1 MARTTY
7 LGRIARGAKGAAAD
21 AVLSPPKLLFR
32 PPPRLPFA
40 AGDSGHELIDDD
52 AANQRSSPGI
62 DRKVASR
69 REEPLFA
76 APRSSA
82 GDAIEPPRQSIGA
95 GRERIASR
103 DFDAQLSAMQTQRP
117 APTTATSSSAGDA
130 MRERRTDAAERRLES
145 VARPDLPHLDAL
157 GQERATKP
165 VVAPTAVQTHATEA
179 LEPAR
184 PSSTRRA
191 PLTSAYRPDAAST
204 TGGGLQI
211 GSMEIRIVS
220 PPAPPPVK
228 TADPVKGRT
237 PRLPASAPTRLS
249 RGFST
254 FGLIQG

>member
-7 LGRIARGAKGAAAD
+7 FGRIARGAKGAAAD

-32 PPPRLPFA
+32 PQPRLPFA
-40 AGDSGHELIDDD
+40 AGDFGHDLIDDD
-52 AANQRSSPGI
+52 AANHRSSPSI

-69 REEPLFA
+69 RQEHPFA
-76 APRSSA
+76 EQQSSA
-82 GDAIEPPRQSIGA
+82 GDAIEPARQSIGA
-95 GRERIASR
+95 GRERRPSR
-103 DFDAQLSAMQTQRP
+103 DFDAQFSAMQTQRP
-117 APTTATSSSAGDA
+117 AQTEDTPSSAGVA

-145 VARPDLPHLDAL
+145 VARPDLPHLDAP

-165 VVAPTAVQTHATEA
+165 VVPPTAAQTHATEA

-191 PLTSAYRPDAAST
+191 ALTSAYRPDGASNT
-204 TGGGLQI
+204 SGGWQI

-220 PPAPPPVK
+220 PPAPPPMK
-228 TADPVKGRT
+228 TADPMKGRA
-237 PRLPASAPTRLS
+237 PRLPTSAPTRLS
-249 RGFST
+249 RGFGT

>member
-7 LGRIARGAKGAAAD
+7 FGRIARGAKGAAAD

-40 AGDSGHELIDDD
+40 VGDLGHDLINDD
-52 AANQRSSPGI
+52 AANQRSSRGI
-62 DRKVASR
+62 DRKVASPR
-69 REEPLFA
+69 QEPLFA
-76 APRSSA
+76 EQQSSPV
-82 GDAIEPPRQSIGA
+82 DTSEPSRQSIGV
-95 GRERIASR
+95 GRERITSR
-103 DFDAQLSAMQTQRP
+103 DSDALFSAMQTRRP
-117 APTTATSSSAGDA
+117 AQTLDTPSNAGVA
-130 MRERRTDAAERRLES
+130 MRERGTDAAERRLES
-145 VARPDLPHLDAL
+145 VARPDLPHLDASA
-157 GQERATKP
+157 QERATKP
-165 VVAPTAVQTHATEA
+165 VVPPTGAQTHATEA

-184 PSSTRRA
+184 TSSSRRA

-228 TADPVKGRT
+228 TANPVKGRA
-237 PRLPASAPTRLS
+237 PRVPASAPNRLS
-249 RGFST
+249 RGFGT

>member
-7 LGRIARGAKGAAAD
+7 FGRIARGAKGAAAD

-40 AGDSGHELIDDD
+40 AGDLGHDLIADD
-52 AANQRSSPGI
+52 AANRRSSPGI

-69 REEPLFA
+69 RAEHPFA
-76 APRSSA
+76 EHQSSA
-82 GDAIEPPRQSIGA
+82 GDAIEPSRQSIDA
-95 GRERIASR
+95 GRERIPAR
-103 DFDAQLSAMQTQRP
+103 DLDAQFSALQTRRP
-117 APTTATSSSAGDA
+117 AQTADTPSSAGVA
-130 MRERRTDAAERRLES
+130 MRDRRTDAAERRVES
-145 VARPDLPHLDAL
+145 VARRDLAHLDAA

-165 VVAPTAVQTHATEA
+165 VVPPTAAQTHATEA

-191 PLTSAYRPDAAST
+191 QLTSAYRPDAAST

-228 TADPVKGRT
+228 TANAMKRET
-237 PRLPASAPTRLS
+237 PRPTSAPSRLS
-249 RGFST
+249 RGFGT